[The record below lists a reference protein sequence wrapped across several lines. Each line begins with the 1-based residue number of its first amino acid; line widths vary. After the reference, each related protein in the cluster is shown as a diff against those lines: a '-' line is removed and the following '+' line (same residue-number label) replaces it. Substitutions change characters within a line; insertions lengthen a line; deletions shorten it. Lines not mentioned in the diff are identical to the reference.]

1 MSSLARPAAAPPS
14 ASPQPPSESAP
25 PAVAAPSPLALR
37 GGFVLLWSS
46 GVVAGAVGVR
56 HLPPLTLTT
65 LRFACSALVAALL
78 ALAVRAPW
86 PRGRAQ
92 LRELAITG
100 LLLQALQFGGF
111 YLGFSHGV
119 SAAVL
124 ALLLGLNPVVTSLLA
139 WPLLGERTSGRQWAG
154 LALGVAGVVVAVAG
168 GLHVDGRVLAGI
180 GWSALGLLGLA
191 LGTIRGRRHGVGAHA
206 LTGLSVQL
214 AVAAVPVALL
224 ALVSEQPHLGAGE
237 LGATAGALAWLVLAN
252 SLLATSLLFKLA
264 RRDGAARTSALFLV
278 MPPVTAV
285 MGAVALDEPL
295 TTAAIVGLALSAA
308 GLKLGLSRRT
318 AAPAAAPDAA
328 EAATTATASDAS
340 AAGARRR
347 G

>member
-1 MSSLARPAAAPPS
+1 MSSLARPAAA
-14 ASPQPPSESAP
+14 AP
-25 PAVAAPSPLALR
+25 PDAAAPSPLALR

-46 GVVAGAVGVR
+46 GVVAGAIGVR

-168 GLHVDGRVLAGI
+168 GLHVDGRVLAGL

-191 LGTIRGRRHGVGAHA
+191 LGTIRGRRHGVGVHP
-206 LTGLSVQL
+206 LSGLAVQL
-214 AVAAVPVALL
+214 AVAALPVALL
-224 ALVSEQPHLGAGE
+224 ALTTEQPRLGGGHLAD
-237 LGATAGALAWLVLAN
+237 AAGALAWLVLVN
-252 SLLATSLLFKLA
+252 SLLATTLLFALA

-285 MGAVALDEPL
+285 LGAVALDEPL
-295 TTAAIVGLALSAA
+295 TTAAIAGLALSAA
-308 GLKLGLSRRT
+308 GLKLGLSRR
-318 AAPAAAPDAA
+318 AP
-328 EAATTATASDAS
+328 ATASAAS
-340 AAGARRR
+340 AAVAPRRA
-347 G
+347 

>member
-1 MSSLARPAAAPPS
+1 M
-14 ASPQPPSESAP
+14 
-25 PAVAAPSPLALR
+25 
-37 GGFVLLWSS
+37 LLWSS
-46 GVVAGAVGVR
+46 GVVAGAIGVR

-92 LRELAITG
+92 WRELAITG

-139 WPLLGERTSGRQWAG
+139 RPLLGERTSGRQWAG

-168 GLHVDGRVLAGI
+168 GLHVDGRVLAGL

-191 LGTIRGRRHGVGAHA
+191 LGTIRGRRHGVGAHP
-206 LTGLSVQL
+206 LTGLAVQL

-224 ALVSEQPHLGAGE
+224 ALATEQPRLGAGE

-252 SLLATSLLFKLA
+252 SLLATSLLFLLA

-285 MGAVALDEPL
+285 MGAVALDQPL
-295 TTAAIVGLALSAA
+295 TTAAIAGLALSAA
-308 GLKLGLSRRT
+308 GLKLGLGRP
-318 AAPAAAPDAA
+318 APAAHVAAAPVAPA
-328 EAATTATASDAS
+328 ATASGVS
-340 AAGARRR
+340 AAAAGRRA
-347 G
+347 